1 MQSPRQAVP
10 HDDAP
15 CTALRFTP
23 EQSPVFLTCEIVL
36 CGLWSLVKTL
46 GQGQEGFLKKER
58 CRKGEETIMGT
69 SEVFLGQLD
78 GSAV

>member
-1 MQSPRQAVP
+1 MQSPTQTVP
-10 HDDAP
+10 HDNAP

-58 CRKGEETIMGT
+58 CRKVKKPLWGLQKC
-69 SEVFLGQLD
+69 SW
-78 GSAV
+78 GS